1 MGNTGTID
9 LSLEMTV
16 DKPNFVIYETV
27 TLSIILRNDGDV
39 VARDIQILLDGYED
53 NLAYAS
59 HTLSAGNYI
68 DWEGD
73 WQIEALGVGEAA
85 TLSVGLFTLQ
95 DSAPYTIFAQIAAA
109 TPMDSDSAPANN
121 NTLMPTEDD
130 EAVLSIIPSNNLNG
144 NTAEFRNIA
153 EQTINMAVQQLLPN
167 PATTEL
173 TVRTFSQKELAGS
186 FKIMNPQGQIMIQ
199 QKERLKEGVN
209 FTRIPIDFLPSG
221 IYFMLL
227 EGNGHRP
234 KPLRF
239 VKQRL

>member
-1 MGNTGTID
+1 
-9 LSLEMTV
+9 
-16 DKPNFVIYETV
+16 
-27 TLSIILRNDGDV
+27 
-39 VARDIQILLDGYED
+39 
-53 NLAYAS
+53 
-59 HTLSAGNYI
+59 
-68 DWEGD
+68 
-73 WQIEALGVGEAA
+73 
-85 TLSVGLFTLQ
+85 
-95 DSAPYTIFAQIAAA
+95 
-109 TPMDSDSAPANN
+109 MDSDSAPANN

-144 NTAEFRNIA
+144 NTVEFRNIA

-227 EGNGHRP
+227 EGNGQRP